1 MNHEEVCVCPQAK
14 LVTSEVT
21 LVDVICPE
29 AENQRP

>member
-1 MNHEEVCVCPQAK
+1 MNHEEVCPQAK
-14 LVTSEVT
+14 IVTSEVT